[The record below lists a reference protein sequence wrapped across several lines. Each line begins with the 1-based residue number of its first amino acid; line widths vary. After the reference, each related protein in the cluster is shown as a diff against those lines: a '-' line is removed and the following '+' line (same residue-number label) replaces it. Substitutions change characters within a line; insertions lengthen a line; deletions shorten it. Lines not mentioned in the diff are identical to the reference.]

1 MRLPAPFAGSFVFRA
16 QPDSRSRTPRSP
28 MFSFLTLSS
37 RDASDPLTSARA
49 TSAWLRQLPALDV
62 IGRQQQVMRAF
73 EAMRQSRKP
82 IDPAR
87 VQAIEFLDSAL
98 GADRRQLIKQ
108 YVENHDA
115 ANKLSERIW
124 QAIYDLTQGF
134 LYAYQTGLEEAVA
147 QGANPRWKPTVPL
160 LFARLLH
167 YYSTDAKLRVFRF
180 ERWIPGKWMDLH
192 RTYLRSSELGVDRT
206 PAMLGS
212 AGPNASAWT
221 PEQEYLN
228 VLLIHQLN
236 TGNLSPAQLDWAC
249 SQLRAWSRKLTLD
262 AVPRSPEGFFVD
274 LAGKAGLTRRTG
286 NDSGSML
293 RYVDTTPIAESLE
306 RAVAALRSSE
316 ATDSGPAAP
325 INQQRIMILDKVR
338 PAIAPNVNTDLRRDP
353 RIACRVAARVRIG
366 LARIARELM
375 MKELSDPAADAA
387 GAEQIEVYAVS
398 GAPRVR
404 RHVPDDNDSLAA
416 SLSSSFSDPMWQVK
430 DRSVAGLRI
439 AASGGIG
446 QALALGA
453 LVAVRQSD
461 VSDWVLGVVR
471 RLNKVSTEDA
481 EAGVSIIAERVVP
494 VGLFAKREQREE
506 GIVVS
511 GAAVST
517 MGGQFDGLYLPPPSR
532 PDKPLSVKT
541 LIVPTSEYAEGRHL
555 VLMTGRSVYTVALRQ
570 LVEQRSEWSW
580 AAIQIV
586 EKRAR

>member
-1 MRLPAPFAGSFVFRA
+1 ML
-16 QPDSRSRTPRSP
+16 P
-28 MFSFLTLSS
+28 MFSFLSS
-37 RDASDPLTSARA
+37 QGKDAADPLVSARA
-49 TSAWLRQLPALDV
+49 TAGWLKQQPPLDV

-73 EAMRQSRKP
+73 EGMRQSRRP
-82 IDPAR
+82 VDPAR
-87 VQAIEFLDSAL
+87 IQAIQFLDSAL

-108 YVENHDA
+108 YAENHEA
-115 ANKLSERIW
+115 AGKLAERIW

-134 LYAYQTGLEEAVA
+134 LYAYQTALEEAVA
-147 QGANPRWKPTVPL
+147 QGANPRWKPSVPI

-167 YYSTDAKLRVFRF
+167 YYGTDAKLRVFRF
-180 ERWIPGKWMDLH
+180 ERWIPGKWMELH
-192 RTYLRSSELGVDRT
+192 RTYLRSTELGIDRT
-206 PAMLGS
+206 PALLGS

-274 LAGKAGLTRRTG
+274 LAGKTGMARRTG
-286 NDSGSML
+286 NDAGSML
-293 RYVDTTPIAESLE
+293 RYLDTTPLAESLE

-316 ATDSGPAAP
+316 ATDAGPAAV
-325 INQQRIMILDKVR
+325 INQQRTVVLEKVR
-338 PAIAPNVNTDLRRDP
+338 PAVAPNVNTDLRRDP
-353 RIACRVAARVRIG
+353 RIACRVAAKVRIG
-366 LARIARELM
+366 LQRISREL
-375 MKELSDPAADAA
+375 AAKDRAEPGVDVAA
-387 GAEQIEVYAVS
+387 GEHIEVYAVS

-404 RHVPDDNDSLAA
+404 RHTPDEHDSLAA
-416 SLSSSFSDPMWQVK
+416 SLSSFSDPMWQVK

-446 QALALGA
+446 ASLALGA

-461 VSDWVLGVVR
+461 VTDWVLGVVR

-481 EAGVSIIAERVVP
+481 EAGVSIVAERVVP
-494 VGLFAKREQREE
+494 VVLHAKRDSGDEA
-506 GIVVS
+506 GFVVN
-511 GAAVST
+511 GVDVST
-517 MGGQFDGLYLPPPSR
+517 VGARFDGLYLPPPSR
-532 PDKPLSVKT
+532 PDKPLAVKT
-541 LIVPTSEYAEGRHL
+541 LIVPTSEYSDGRQL
-555 VLMTGRSVYTVALRQ
+555 VLTTGRSIYTIALRQ

-586 EKRAR
+586 EKRPR